1 MASKGKQSNAPRKR
15 AQARTVAS
23 SRNRSASR
31 PKKPQPA
38 VTAEASRR
46 AQLITI
52 GLTLILLAIPCVIA
66 VFRLADAVPSQQ
78 APLLFPPWYSLG
90 AVLAIAVVWVNYVLW
105 LHRKA

>member
-1 MASKGKQSNAPRKR
+1 MASKGTQSNAPRKR

-23 SRNRSASR
+23 SRTTSTSR
-31 PKKPQPA
+31 PKKSQPV
-38 VTAEASRR
+38 VTVEASRR

-66 VFRLADAVPSQQ
+66 VVRLADAAPSRQ

-90 AVLAIAVVWVNYVLW
+90 AVLAIAIVWVNYVLW
-105 LHRKA
+105 LYRKA